1 MEHKQYGADE
11 RPALELTEKALKLKL
26 KLGPSACLYIL
37 TPKGK
42 EWLAQELKKQ
52 EGAK

>member
-26 KLGPSACLYIL
+26 GPSARLYIL